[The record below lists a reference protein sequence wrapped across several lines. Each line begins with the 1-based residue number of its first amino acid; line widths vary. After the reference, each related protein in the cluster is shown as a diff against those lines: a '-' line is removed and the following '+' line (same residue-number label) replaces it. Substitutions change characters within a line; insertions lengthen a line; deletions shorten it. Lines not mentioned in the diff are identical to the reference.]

1 MNRIYIAAGSNKG
14 DRAGNVIKALRL
26 VGKKVEITKISPF
39 IKTLPA
45 EGAEGGFFINGVIE
59 GNTRLTVANLFEFL
73 QNIEKKI
80 GRKHQHKKGDER
92 EIDLDIIFYGDR
104 VFRTDKL
111 TVPHPRYRKRIFV
124 LKPLCD
130 IAPDFI
136 DPETR
141 QIVSDIYKKL
151 KK

>member
-1 MNRIYIAAGSNKG
+1 M
-14 DRAGNVIKALRL
+14 
-26 VGKKVEITKISPF
+26 
-39 IKTLPA
+39 
-45 EGAEGGFFINGVIE
+45 
-59 GNTRLTVANLFEFL
+59 ANLFEFL

-80 GRKHQHKKGDER
+80 GRKHPHKKGDER

-111 TVPHPRYRKRIFV
+111 TVPQPRYRKRIVV

-136 DPETR
+136 DPGNR
-141 QIVSDIYKKL
+141 QMVSDIYKKL